1 MSQTKKIS
9 IDLYGLGEALTKGPW
24 AVPPYQR
31 SYAWDKEYVEKLFSD
46 IDEAMAR
53 HEDEYF
59 LGSIVVKGSEEDA
72 PEIVDGQQRLATA
85 TILIAAVRDYF
96 SGVKDAKRIDSLEK
110 DYLFAT
116 NFRTQERS
124 PKLRLNGSDH
134 EFFDKTILQRPGE
147 PGRKTQPGKNK
158 TAQQNIKIA
167 QELAAEHVRKLA
179 GSSTTANRLFDLVD
193 YVHERVRVIW
203 VGVPDDANAYMIF
216 ETLNDRALELA
227 TSDLLKNY
235 LFKHAGK
242 NLEQVQTHW
251 ISMTAILEAVA
262 DEVVVDFIRHYW
274 SSTYG
279 LTRDK
284 QLYESFKKQVT
295 DKQSALDFAGKIEE
309 EAGRYAA
316 MLSSSHSFWNR
327 QTAKARDYMDILNRR
342 LGMIR
347 LRPLALAIL
356 STVKS
361 KKEVEKSLRLLVNW
375 SVRLLITGTGGAG
388 TTEQSYAETAQKVRQ
403 GAIKNSA
410 DLYSAVRNIIPTD
423 DQFESAFKIATV
435 SKSKIARYYLQT
447 LERQQKNN
455 VQPEWVPN
463 ENEDEVTLEHVMPQT
478 PEGDWANLDP
488 DMLRTYTK
496 RIGNLALMQAGANS
510 SAGNE
515 NFADKKKLYSKSDFK
530 LTSAI
535 ASESTWGTVEIQ
547 TRQDKLAALAVKGM
561 ASTAL
566 RDG

>member
-1 MSQTKKIS
+1 
-9 IDLYGLGEALTKGPW
+9 
-24 AVPPYQR
+24 
-31 SYAWDKEYVEKLFSD
+31 
-46 IDEAMAR
+46 
-53 HEDEYF
+53 
-59 LGSIVVKGSEEDA
+59 
-72 PEIVDGQQRLATA
+72 
-85 TILIAAVRDYF
+85 
-96 SGVKDAKRIDSLEK
+96 
-110 DYLFAT
+110 
-116 NFRTQERS
+116 
-124 PKLRLNGSDH
+124 
-134 EFFDKTILQRPGE
+134 
-147 PGRKTQPGKNK
+147 
-158 TAQQNIKIA
+158 
-167 QELAAEHVRKLA
+167 
-179 GSSTTANRLFDLVD
+179 
-193 YVHERVRVIW
+193 
-203 VGVPDDANAYMIF
+203 MIF

-410 DLYSAVRNIIPTD
+410 DLYSAVRNIIR
-423 DQFESAFKIATV
+423 ATTYRR
-435 SKSKIARYYLQT
+435 SKDNK
-447 LERQQKNN
+447 
-455 VQPEWVPN
+455 
-463 ENEDEVTLEHVMPQT
+463 
-478 PEGDWANLDP
+478 
-488 DMLRTYTK
+488 RTTFNPSGFLMKMKTK
-496 RIGNLALMQAGANS
+496 
-510 SAGNE
+510 
-515 NFADKKKLYSKSDFK
+515 
-530 LTSAI
+530 
-535 ASESTWGTVEIQ
+535 
-547 TRQDKLAALAVKGM
+547 
-561 ASTAL
+561 
-566 RDG
+566 